1 MNTPLLPSVE
11 LVQGPQHAEQ
21 IPQKRGWRR
30 SKVFFLVLLL
40 SAAIGAAIV
49 YGRSPVYR
57 ASASVLT
64 VKPKAI
70 DTRSAAADVEHVTI
84 QSRLLLGDE
93 MLDDLS
99 KGLIEGGSG
108 VDKTAE
114 ELRQQLGV
122 VAVPNTNLLEL
133 RAEGTD
139 PAALKQIVN
148 LWAELYEKLRAK
160 QIEEISDR
168 TTAEIEDQQTE
179 LEGKIEAARAE
190 ILAFREANDIV
201 GLERDEN
208 RSLSRLKGLNNSVN
222 KAREKLVDAQ
232 AHQRSVEEAIARGE
246 TVIPNE
252 QKADISKLQRQLRR
266 KQTQLAN
273 LRSKYTQVYIERD
286 PKLKALPDDVAELQD
301 ELRSTL
307 EQARITVRDEAM
319 QAVAAAEVSVEELER
334 KLADHQKNVQAFTE
348 QFKEFKALEEGLA
361 RLERLY
367 AENKER
373 LAEIQVTN
381 LEKFPPIQVVEW
393 AREPGTPI
401 YPDYQRDI
409 LIAMGIAF
417 GVALLVTWLVEY
429 LSERSKP
436 AATPPYLGIRIYP
449 GDQAQALGA
458 SQANAHLGYQPGPA
472 AQLNTP
478 PPNLPVLPREL
489 SVAELS
495 SLVVVAEPK
504 IAAHAALLL
513 SGVSPFEFPLLH
525 AGCLHPADRYID
537 IPGSSPRA
545 INIADSV
552 WRRLEP
558 IQSMLAKTRGLMSLP
573 DLDAGLAGAARDAQL
588 TDPGS
593 INAMALWHSYVVF
606 LIRQGIDREDL
617 VRRVGAIPPEV
628 NATLMHFAPPGG
640 PRSLPNIEFTHPV
653 VAIG

>member
-11 LVQGPQHAEQ
+11 LVQGPQHAE
-21 IPQKRGWRR
+21 PAHEKRGWRR
-30 SKVFFLVLLL
+30 WKVFFLVLLL
-40 SAAIGAAIV
+40 GVAIGAAFV

-64 VKPKAI
+64 VKPKAV

-84 QSRLLLGDE
+84 QSRLLLGDD
-93 MLDDLS
+93 MLDELSRHLMEGSSGFDL
-99 KGLIEGGSG
+99 
-108 VDKTAE
+108 TADD
-114 ELRQQLGV
+114 LRKQLDV
-122 VAVPNTNLLEL
+122 VAVPSTNLLEL
-133 RAEGTD
+133 RADGTE

-148 LWAELYEKLRAK
+148 LWAEYYEKLRAR
-160 QIEEISDR
+160 QIEEITAR
-168 TTAEIEDQQTE
+168 TSAEIEDQQVE

-190 ILAFREANDIV
+190 ILAFREDNDIIS
-201 GLERDEN
+201 LERSEN
-208 RSLSRLKGLNNSVN
+208 RSLSRLKGLNDSVN

-252 QKADISKLQRQLRR
+252 LKSEVSKLQRELRR
-266 KQTQLAN
+266 KQSQLAN

-286 PKLKALPDDVAELQD
+286 PKLKALPDEVAELKI
-301 ELRSTL
+301 ELTETL
-307 EQARITVRDEAM
+307 ERASVTVRDEAL

-334 KLADHQKNVQAFTE
+334 KHADHQKNVQSFTE
-348 QFKEFKALEEGLA
+348 QFKEFKALEESLA

-373 LAEIQVTN
+373 LAAIQVTN

-393 AREPGTPI
+393 AREPTTPI
-401 YPDYQRDI
+401 YPDYERDI
-409 LIAMGIAF
+409 LIALGIAF
-417 GVALLVTWLVEY
+417 ALALLATWLVEY

-449 GDQAQALGA
+449 GEQAQALGA
-458 SQANAHLGYQPGPA
+458 PQANAHLGYQPGHGGPA
-472 AQLNTP
+472 NAP

-489 SVAELS
+489 TVAELS
-495 SLVVVAEPK
+495 SLIVVADPK
-504 IAAHAALLL
+504 VAAHAALLL
-513 SGVSPFEFPLLH
+513 SGVSPFELPLLH

-537 IPGSSPRA
+537 VPGSSPRA
-545 INIADSV
+545 ISVADSV

-558 IQSMLAKTRGLMSLP
+558 IRSMLAQTRGLMSLP
-573 DLDAGLAGAARDAQL
+573 DLDAGVAGAARDAQL

-617 VRRVGAIPPEV
+617 VHRVGAIPPEV

-640 PRSLPNIEFTHPV
+640 PRSLANIEFTHPV
-653 VAIG
+653 IAIG